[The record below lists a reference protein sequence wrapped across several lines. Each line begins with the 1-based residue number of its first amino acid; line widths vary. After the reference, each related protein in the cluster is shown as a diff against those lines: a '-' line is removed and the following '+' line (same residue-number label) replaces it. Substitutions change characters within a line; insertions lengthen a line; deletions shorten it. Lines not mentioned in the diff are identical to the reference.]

1 MDIYVA
7 WGILISLFVL
17 GVAPMI
23 MAMATGEDYKD
34 CIYPTINFMFA
45 AAGFLACGG
54 FVLWAAIT
62 VVTY

>member
-7 WGILISLFVL
+7 WGVLISLFVF

-23 MAMATGEDYKD
+23 MAMATGIDYKK
-34 CIYPTINFMFA
+34 CIHPTITFMLGV
-45 AAGFLACGG
+45 AGILACGG

>member
-7 WGILISLFVL
+7 WGILISLFVF
-17 GVAPMI
+17 GVAPLI
-23 MAMATGEDYKD
+23 MVALTGEDYKK
-34 CIYPTINFMFA
+34 CIYPTINII
-45 AAGFLACGG
+45 AGVVGILACGG